1 MKLLQSLAAAALTA
15 AFVAT
20 PVHAALTGNVGD
32 ILSPHTV
39 TFDEFLG
46 LQGSGPTQVG
56 ASIGQDVVF
65 TSSLPS
71 TLGAFIADLGTNGL
85 WGFGKVFAGTGT
97 PDDIA
102 PGFGLL
108 HYTFTDKVTSGAGA
122 MVNSF
127 NGGPILLIAYGVN
140 TTILEAHV
148 VNVST
153 PDGFNEGSFY
163 GIVRGGNDIRAI
175 AFGGVGLVM
184 DDLSFTTPVPEPEL
198 YALLLAGAGVV
209 GWAARRRNQ
218 KAV

>member
-1 MKLLQSLAAAALTA
+1 MKLLQALSAAALTA

-20 PVHAALTGNVGD
+20 PVHAALTSNAGD
-32 ILSPHTV
+32 ILSPNTI
-39 TFDEFLG
+39 TFDEFDG
-46 LQGSGPTQVG
+46 LLGSGATQVG

-71 TLGAFIADLGTNGL
+71 TLGAFISNLGTNGL
-85 WGFGKVFAGTGT
+85 WGAGKVFAGTGT
-97 PDDIA
+97 PDDIV

-108 HYTFTDKVTSGAGA
+108 HYTFTGKVSSGAGA

-127 NGGPILLIAYGVN
+127 NGGPILLIAYGAN
-140 TTILEAHV
+140 TTILETHV

-153 PDGFNEGSFY
+153 PDLFNEGSFY
-163 GIVRGGNDIRAI
+163 GIVRGENDIRTI

-184 DDLSFTTPVPEPEL
+184 DDLSFATPVPEPEL
-198 YALLLAGAGVV
+198 YALLLAGVGVV

-218 KAV
+218 KAA